1 MPHPFLAF
9 WIYAAK
15 FVSLL
20 YQQQQRD
27 AMGLVNYM
35 VMDTLLLSVTSSAFS
50 AATMLSPISIAS
62 PASWYRFKGYE
73 RVFSAI
79 STVGFEIMFSYTERF
94 AAASSVSSQGKNT
107 ASDCCMHALVNSE
120 CKSQIYTRS
129 LEWELLFCGVTL
141 NYRKWDN

>member
-62 PASWYRFKGYE
+62 PAIGTGSKVMNEFSQRFPQLGLKSCLATLRGLLL
-73 RVFSAI
+73 
-79 STVGFEIMFSYTERF
+79 
-94 AAASSVSSQGKNT
+94 Q
-107 ASDCCMHALVNSE
+107 AL
-120 CKSQIYTRS
+120 
-129 LEWELLFCGVTL
+129 
-141 NYRKWDN
+141 